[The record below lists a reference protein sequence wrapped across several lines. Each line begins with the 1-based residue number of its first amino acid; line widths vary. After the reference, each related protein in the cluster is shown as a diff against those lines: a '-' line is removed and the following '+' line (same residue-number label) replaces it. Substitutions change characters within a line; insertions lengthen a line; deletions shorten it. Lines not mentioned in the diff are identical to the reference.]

1 MPNNLLQWTA
11 VSRLF
16 LGHQVLLAA
25 ATELGVRRRKNT
37 PNTLYPENAVRTI
50 KYLMNNKVN
59 GKAIVLK
66 GTGTIDSEG
75 TMSISAT
82 IPLCQHRLRPPVG
95 GTNSR

>member
-1 MPNNLLQWTA
+1 MGGQTPNQALQQTA
-11 VSRLF
+11 GAGRLF
-16 LGHQVLLAA
+16 VTCSSPWPPPLLSWV
-25 ATELGVRRRKNT
+25 VRRRKNT

-75 TMSISAT
+75 TMSISA
-82 IPLCQHRLRPPVG
+82 PPPVS
-95 GTNSR
+95 T